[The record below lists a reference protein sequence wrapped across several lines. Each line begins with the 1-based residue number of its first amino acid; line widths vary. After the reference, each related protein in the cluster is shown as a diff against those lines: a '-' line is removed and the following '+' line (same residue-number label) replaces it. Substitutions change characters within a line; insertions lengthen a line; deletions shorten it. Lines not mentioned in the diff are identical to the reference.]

1 MTDFKDF
8 LKELN
13 DDMSNFSETKKRPES
28 SPIKHKVEDFL
39 PTKRKGKMT
48 KTTSLKNSKTPIV
61 KLQRL
66 PGAILPEAKTKE
78 AAGYDLCAN
87 NNFPIIIRPGEH
99 KTIPTGIKMEIPDGW
114 CAEVYSRSGIAAK
127 NGMFVLNSPGLLDSD
142 YRGEIM
148 VILANFGLHEFEVK
162 RGDRIA
168 QLRVKKLDSFVFEE
182 VDSLSETERGEGGL
196 GSTGV

>member
-8 LKELN
+8 LKNLD
-13 DDMSNFSETKKRPES
+13 DDMSDFSENRKRAES
-28 SPIKHKVEDFL
+28 SPIKHCSEDFL
-39 PTKRKGKMT
+39 PTKRKGRMASSSKA
-48 KTTSLKNSKTPIV
+48 SKTPVV

-196 GSTGV
+196 GSTGI